1 MREIEPAAVVAWI
14 IIGAIALAIIF
25 KVVKLSFNLINFVKD
40 GLF

>member
-14 IIGAIALAIIF
+14 IISAITLVIASKALKI
-25 KVVKLSFNLINFVKD
+25 SFNLINFVKD